1 MLEKSNTKYSTKSY
15 TIKDFY
21 NSYTDYVDKN
31 GLKEMEFKLFQSILI
46 DYFEHIRSE
55 IMENGKIINLPGRFG
70 EISVR
75 KYKGNVNRL
84 QFDYKSAKELDKPV
98 WYFNDHTDG
107 YRYKFYWNKSKLLV
121 KNCTKYQ
128 MVFTRANKRNLAK
141 ILKNNERDYIEL

>member
-1 MLEKSNTKYSTKSY
+1 MLEKNKTSYLTKSY

-21 NSYTDYVDKN
+21 NSYADYTESND
-31 GLKEMEFKLFQSILI
+31 FKDIDFVTFKSILQ
-46 DYFEHIRSE
+46 DYFEHILTE
-55 IMENGKIINLPGRFG
+55 VLYNGKIFTFPARFG

-75 KYKGNVNRL
+75 KYKGNPNIM
-84 QFDYKSAKELDKPV
+84 QFDYQSSKEFNKPV

-107 YRYKFYWNKSKLLV
+107 NRYKFYWNKSKLLV

-128 MVFTRANKRNLAK
+128 MVFTRANKRQLAK